1 MIERYTTP
9 EMHRIWSEEEKFN
22 KWLMVELAV
31 LEAQATNGEIPQHVV
46 DEVKRKVKFDITRIK
61 EIEKDVKHDLIA
73 FLKNL
78 EESVGPASRYIHLGL
93 TSYDVVDT
101 ALSLR
106 MKEAGKIILDELK
119 TLKAM
124 LRRKALEEKYTPMV
138 GRTHGIHAEPIT
150 LGLKFLVWYKEID
163 RNIRRWKQAL
173 DNISYGKISGACGNY
188 SHIDPAIEEDVCKRL
203 GLKPAP
209 VSTQIIQR
217 DRHAEYLSV
226 LALIAASCEKIAL
239 EIRHLSRTEV
249 HEFEEPFA
257 RAQMGSSAMPHKK
270 NPEISE
276 RMCGLARVVR
286 SNLIAALENIA
297 LWHERD
303 ISHSSVE
310 RIIIPDSTTL
320 VHYMVRKMQEIVDNL
335 VIMKENILENIS
347 KTRGLI
353 FSGRILLELIKKGLT
368 RHEAYR
374 IVQKNAMKVDKKT
387 EFKELLAADE
397 DIRKYLSREELD
409 DCFKLN
415 YYYRNVDKI
424 YKRVIEES

>member
-1 MIERYTTP
+1 MIGRYTKP
-9 EMHRIWSEEEKFN
+9 EMQKIWSEEEKF
-22 KWLMVELAV
+22 KTWLTVEIAV
-31 LEAQATNGEIPQHVV
+31 LEAQAENGEIPRDVV
-46 DEVKRKVKFDITRIK
+46 AEVKKKAKIDVARIQ
-61 EIEKDVKHDLIA
+61 EIEKDLKHDLIS
-73 FLKNL
+73 FLKSL
-78 EESVGPASRYIHLGL
+78 EEFIGPASRYIHHGL

-106 MKEAGKIILDELK
+106 MKEAGKIILNELNS
-119 TLKAM
+119 LKDI
-124 LRRKALEEKYTPMV
+124 LKRKAVEEKYTPMV

-150 LGLKFLVWYKEID
+150 LGLKFLVWYKELE
-163 RNIRRWKQAL
+163 RNIKRWEQAL
-173 DNISYGKISGACGNY
+173 ENISYGKISGSCGNY
-188 SHIDPAIEEDVCKRL
+188 SYIDPALEENVCKRL

-226 LALIAASCEKIAL
+226 LALIAATCEKIAL

-257 RAQMGSSAMPHKK
+257 RKQMGSSIMPHKK

-276 RMCGLARVVR
+276 RICGLARVVR

-320 VHYMVRKMQEIVDNL
+320 VHYILKRIQEIVDNL
-335 VIMKENILENIS
+335 VIVRENISENIS

-353 FSGRILLELIKKGLT
+353 FSARVLFELIKKGLT
-368 RHEAYR
+368 RHEAYK

-387 EFKELLAADE
+387 GLKELLAGDE
-397 DIRKYLSREELD
+397 DVKKYLSKEELD
-409 DCFKLN
+409 DCFKLD

-424 YKRVIEES
+424 YKRAIE